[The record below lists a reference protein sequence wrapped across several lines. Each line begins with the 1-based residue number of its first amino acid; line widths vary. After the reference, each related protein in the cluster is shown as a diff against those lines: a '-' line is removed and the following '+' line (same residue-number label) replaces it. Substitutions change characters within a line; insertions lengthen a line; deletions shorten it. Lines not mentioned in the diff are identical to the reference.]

1 MLVIGLMT
9 IICGGEGCTDMA
21 VFGREK
27 EEFLRQFL
35 KLKHGIPS
43 HDALSN
49 LFRSIDPKGLQT
61 ALLCLVRGWQDYF
74 SNDVIAIDGK
84 ALRRSFTATSKH
96 SPLHLV

>member
-1 MLVIGLMT
+1 
-9 IICGGEGCTDMA
+9 MA

-27 EEFLRQFL
+27 EEFLRSFL

-61 ALLCLVRGWQDYF
+61 AVLRLVRGWQDYF
-74 SNDVIAIDGK
+74 GNDVIAIDGN
-84 ALRRSFTATSKH
+84 ALRRSFTAASKR
-96 SPLHLV
+96 SRL